1 MRGFTLV
8 ELIVVIILLGIL
20 AAVALPRFV
29 DIDDDAR
36 IAAAQTATGAFATGI
51 TSLHSTWQ
59 AQGQPANT
67 VIDGATINFTTQGWP
82 TSALA
87 GAAGC
92 IEIWTQVFRGAE
104 PVVAFVAN
112 AAPDA
117 WSALG
122 AGTLCLYVHQYGQ
135 AFSATNQQPFFI
147 YQPSGTNFLVRRFN
161 M

>member
-20 AAVALPRFV
+20 AAIALPRLIDV
-29 DIDDDAR
+29 DDDAR
-36 IAAAQTATGAFATGI
+36 IAAAQTTVGAFTTGV

-59 AQGQPANT
+59 AQGQPTSA
-67 VIDGATINFTTQGWP
+67 VIDGTNVNFTSQGWT
-82 TSALA
+82 TSALT

-92 IEIWTQVFRGAE
+92 IDIWNQVFRGAE

-122 AGTLCLYVHQYGQ
+122 AGRYNLGARDDYTPLARISISTCRGGRSWSNYYGICIWQ
-135 AFSATNQQPFFI
+135 
-147 YQPSGTNFLVRRFN
+147 
-161 M
+161 